1 MDVPPRLAGNRYNMR
16 MRTASRILLAVALPL
31 AACAAACAPHRPAP
45 LFHPLPV
52 PAEVR
57 ALWVARNTLEQPD
70 SIRAMVARAHD
81 AGFNTLIVQVRGR
94 GDAYYASRWE
104 PRAAGIVADSKFDPL
119 ALVIREA
126 HQRGMSVHAW
136 LNTALLA
143 NVAPPPADPRHMLNA
158 RPDLLAVPYA
168 LARELYPMDPRDP
181 QYRAKIVEHAR
192 GARDRVEGV
201 YMSAA
206 APETK
211 EHIYSLWM
219 DVLDHYDVDGLNFD
233 YVRYPAPDF
242 DYSRVSL
249 DRFRLWLV
257 PQLTLAD
264 RARFMGLEA
273 DPLIYADSFPA
284 RYGDFRRE
292 QVTDLV
298 ERIYYGVK
306 KRNPDVLVS
315 ADVFGNAT
323 DAYENRFQDWRSW
336 LRRGFLDAA
345 VLMSYSP
352 NTTVWAEQIRVAV
365 EAGGRDKV
373 WAGIGAYRQVADST
387 VAKIR
392 LGRQLGARGFALFS
406 YNFTVRKGEL
416 NPDADY
422 LQAVRKGAFP

>member
-1 MDVPPRLAGNRYNMR
+1 MR
-16 MRTASRILLAVALPL
+16 MRTSLRIQLAVALPL
-31 AACAAACAPHRPAP
+31 AACAVACAPHRPAP
-45 LFHPLPV
+45 QFQPLPV

-57 ALWVARNTLEQPD
+57 ALWVVRNTLEQPD

-94 GDAYYASRWE
+94 GDAYYDSRWE
-104 PRAAGIVADSKFDPL
+104 PRAAGIAADTKFDPL

-143 NVAPPPADPRHMLNA
+143 NVEPPPAAPRHMLNA

-168 LARELYPMDPRDP
+168 LARELYAMDPRDP
-181 QYRAKIVEHAR
+181 QYRAKIVEHAK

-257 PQLTLAD
+257 PQLAAAD
-264 RARFMGLEA
+264 RARFASLES
-273 DPLIYADSFPA
+273 DPLVYADSFPA
-284 RYGDFRRE
+284 RYSDFRRE

-306 KRNPDVLVS
+306 KRNPGVLVT

-345 VLMSYSP
+345 VLMSYS
-352 NTTVWAEQIRVAV
+352 TSTDVWREQIRVAV
-365 EAGGRDKV
+365 EAGGGGKV

-392 LGRQLGARGFALFS
+392 VGRELGARGFSLFS

>member
-57 ALWVARNTLEQPD
+57 ALWVVRNTLEQPD

-181 QYRAKIVEHAR
+181 QYRAKIVEHAK

-306 KRNPDVLVS
+306 KRSPGVLVT

-352 NTTVWAEQIRVAV
+352 NTEIWREQIRVAV
-365 EAGGRDKV
+365 EASGGDKV

-392 LGRQLGARGFALFS
+392 LGRALGARGFSLFS
-406 YNFTVRKGEL
+406 YNFAVRKGEL